1 MSTNFS
7 PEEEINKYQSY
18 IDVPQYGQS
27 LMILPTMLMT
37 VLKMAPPY
45 AVHALSINSSR
56 SKNHC
61 LSMVDEKGYSF
72 KYRFQFDIAQYR
84 VNRFQYGMYRIQ
96 DTVFI
101 LNPVRYTVPVS
112 YGMIPVRYRYRTVF
126 RYTVAPLLIR
136 HFFMQGRL
144 RKKEARDFKYL
155 PLKMLWIKLFIKTF
169 IGRGL
174 S

>member
-1 MSTNFS
+1 
-7 PEEEINKYQSY
+7 
-18 IDVPQYGQS
+18 
-27 LMILPTMLMT
+27 ML
-37 VLKMAPPY
+37 
-45 AVHALSINSSR
+45 
-56 SKNHC
+56 C
-61 LSMVDEKGYSF
+61 LL
-72 KYRFQFDIAQYR
+72 IAQDQKIIVCLWWTR
-84 VNRFQYGMYRIQ
+84 RDIRLNTGFNSISRNTVSIGFNTVCTEFKIRIQ

-101 LNPVRYTVPVS
+101 LN
-112 YGMIPVRYRYRTVF
+112 PVRYRYRTVF

>member
-1 MSTNFS
+1 MHFIQQVSTNFS

-96 DTVFI
+96 DT
-101 LNPVRYTVPVS
+101 NSRYGIYFESGTVSVS
-112 YGMIPVRYRYRTVF
+112 YRFSVYRRTTTHQTLF
-126 RYTVAPLLIR
+126 HARA
-136 HFFMQGRL
+136 F
-144 RKKEARDFKYL
+144 KKKRSTWF
-155 PLKMLWIKLFIKTF
+155 
-169 IGRGL
+169 
-174 S
+174 

>member
-84 VNRFQYGMYRIQ
+84 VNRFQYGMYRIH
-96 DTVFI
+96 T
-101 LNPVRYTVPVS
+101 VRYR
-112 YGMIPVRYRYRTVF
+112 YGIDGMIPVRYRYRTVF

>member
-1 MSTNFS
+1 
-7 PEEEINKYQSY
+7 
-18 IDVPQYGQS
+18 
-27 LMILPTMLMT
+27 ML
-37 VLKMAPPY
+37 
-45 AVHALSINSSR
+45 
-56 SKNHC
+56 C
-61 LSMVDEKGYSF
+61 LL
-72 KYRFQFDIAQYR
+72 IAQDQKIIVCLWWTR
-84 VNRFQYGMYRIQ
+84 RDIRFNTGFNSISRNTVSIGFNTVCTEFKIRIQ

-101 LNPVRYTVPVS
+101 LNPVRYTIPVS
-112 YGMIPVRYRYRTVF
+112 YRTIPVRYRYRTVF